1 MRSSRYDPV
10 RRARLRQGARRGV
23 RLGLFVAV
31 CGLVVL
37 ACAVN
42 PVTGQSEVSLL
53 SPAQEL
59 ELGRQGAAEVEAS
72 IGLVRDPVV
81 VSYVEALGER
91 LARHS
96 PRRDVAYH
104 FAVADMAEPNAFA
117 LPGGFVYVS
126 RGLIAIS
133 NSEAELAG
141 VIGHEIGHVAAR
153 HAAQR
158 ETRRVGAQG
167 GAVLGA
173 LLGGVLGGA
182 SGARLGASSAQVAG
196 AGWIASYGRD
206 QERQADEVG
215 QRMAAA
221 AGYDPAGITLFLS
234 TLARDSELKRGG
246 PSRAGFLDSHP
257 LTEERVA
264 ATRARAA
271 SIAVQEAPAIA
282 PDREAFLRRIQGIA
296 IGPDPRAGVVDGRR
310 FLHTGLDLAL
320 TFPQGW
326 LIENGADAVVARSPQ
341 GALPRG
347 LFALE
352 IQPGSLDP
360 AAAAARFEQETGLAV
375 VQAGKTPVAG
385 SPGYRLLA
393 QSSDGRTAFDVR
405 FVAHGSRMLRF
416 TGVSAVADHA
426 ALEVPYASTADSLRR
441 LDDREHRLLVP
452 LKLGVARARP
462 GETLSALSERAGNQW
477 GVSETA
483 VANGIPEV
491 TRFQGGELVK
501 VAVRAGGS

>member
-1 MRSSRYDPV
+1 MRTRRHASARVSRFA
-10 RRARLRQGARRGV
+10 ARLSVGFA
-23 RLGLFVAV
+23 A
-31 CGLVVL
+31 CGLAL

-42 PVTGQSEVSLL
+42 PVTGESEVSLL
-53 SPAQEL
+53 SPAQEIA
-59 ELGRQGAAEVEAS
+59 LGRQGAAEVEAS

-81 VSYVEALGER
+81 AGYVQAIGER

-117 LPGGFVYVS
+117 LPGGWIYIS
-126 RGLIAIS
+126 RGLLAIS
-133 NSEAELAG
+133 NSEDELAG

-167 GAVLGA
+167 GAMLGA

-182 SGARLGASSAQVAG
+182 SGAQLGASSAQVAG

-215 QRMAAA
+215 QKMAAA

-234 TLARDSELKRGG
+234 TLARDSALKRGVKT
-246 PSRAGFLDSHP
+246 RTGFLDSHP
-257 LTEERVA
+257 LTEDRVA
-264 ATRARAA
+264 ATRARARA
-271 SIAVQEAPAIA
+271 IAVQPAPAIA

-296 IGPDPRAGVVDGRR
+296 IGPDPRAGVIDGRR
-310 FLHTGLDLAL
+310 FLHTGLDLAVV
-320 TFPQGW
+320 FPEGW
-326 LIENGADAVVARSPQ
+326 PIENRPEVVVAQSPQ
-341 GALPRG
+341 GTQPAG
-347 LFALE
+347 IFAVE
-352 IQPGSLDP
+352 IQAGSLDP
-360 AAAAARFEQETGLAV
+360 AAAAARFEQESGLRFV
-375 VQAGKTPVAG
+375 RSGSTPVAG
-385 SPGYRLLA
+385 APGFRALA
-393 QSSDGRTAFDVR
+393 QSPDGRTAFDLR

-416 TGVSAVADHA
+416 TGASAVSNHA
-426 ALEVPYASTADSLRR
+426 ALERRFAAAADSLRR

-452 LKLGVARARP
+452 LQLRVARARP

-483 VANGIPEV
+483 VANGIREV
-491 TRFQGGELVK
+491 IRFQGGELVK
-501 VAVRAGGS
+501 VAVRAAGS